1 VCTRPADAEE
11 RVALLQFELV
21 KILHQNKPAYSH
33 LVQWEARQSEMP
45 NLSRARKNPRPRETQ
60 LARPGEPGAPTS
72 LCDAPVPHLCSC
84 GAQGSCIP
92 QCRHPAIAT
101 RGSTL
106 FKAASSVE
114 TQEPGGG
121 LRLGVI
127 PFAASCVSKK
137 RELDVA
143 VAELEGQKDL
153 HWAN

>member
-1 VCTRPADAEE
+1 
-11 RVALLQFELV
+11 
-21 KILHQNKPAYSH
+21 
-33 LVQWEARQSEMP
+33 
-45 NLSRARKNPRPRETQ
+45 
-60 LARPGEPGAPTS
+60 
-72 LCDAPVPHLCSC
+72 
-84 GAQGSCIP
+84 
-92 QCRHPAIAT
+92 
-101 RGSTL
+101 L